1 MKNTNNQKELQ
12 SLQKGLARGL
22 EWLPSYEGVLLY
34 DPEDIKEDR
43 PARLWHYT
51 KHRRF
56 GDKPVLYELK
66 PILYKY
72 GYKGCERNIQRPR
85 FEYNFSHHGHTCC
98 LFRSHVTMLAYMG
111 FAVADRRHWVI
122 DHKDGNT
129 LNDRPSN
136 LQVITQREN
145 CHRSARWQA
154 MRKLSPRAKTL
165 QMQASIDKRERLRQ
179 HIISTMEPGAT
190 EIDVEIELTMLMEE
204 GYVEGSSIEV

>member
-1 MKNTNNQKELQ
+1 MKSNDNQKELQ

-51 KHRRF
+51 RIKRF
-56 GDKPVLYELK
+56 GNKPVLYELK

-72 GYKGCERNIQRPR
+72 GHKGCECDIQRPR
-85 FEYNFSHHGHTCC
+85 LEFHFKRRGNCYN
-98 LFRSHVTMLAYMG
+98 LLRSHVTMLAYMG
-111 FAVADRRHWVI
+111 FAIADRRHWVI

-136 LQVITQREN
+136 LQVISQREN

-154 MRKLSPRAKTL
+154 MQKLNTRDRKLRA
-165 QMQASIDKRERLRQ
+165 QANLDYRERLRQ
-179 HIISTMEPGAT
+179 HIIATMEPGAT
-190 EIDVEIELTMLMEE
+190 EIDVEIELTMLMQE

>member
-1 MKNTNNQKELQ
+1 
-12 SLQKGLARGL
+12 
-22 EWLPSYEGVLLY
+22 
-34 DPEDIKEDR
+34 
-43 PARLWHYT
+43 
-51 KHRRF
+51 
-56 GDKPVLYELK
+56 
-66 PILYKY
+66 
-72 GYKGCERNIQRPR
+72 
-85 FEYNFSHHGHTCC
+85 
-98 LFRSHVTMLAYMG
+98 MLAYMG

-154 MRKLSPRAKTL
+154 MQKLNTRDRKLRA
-165 QMQASIDKRERLRQ
+165 QANLDYRERLRQ

-190 EIDVEIELTMLMEE
+190 EIDVEIELAMLIQE

>member
-1 MKNTNNQKELQ
+1 MKNANNQKELL

-22 EWLPSYEGVLLY
+22 EWLPSYVGILLY

-43 PARLWHYT
+43 PVRLWHYT
-51 KHRRF
+51 KNRRF

-72 GYKGCERNIQRPR
+72 GHKGCERHQQRPR
-85 FEYNFSHHGHTCC
+85 LEFHFKRHGQTYH
-98 LFRSHVTMLAYMG
+98 LYRSHVTMLAYMG
-111 FAVADRRHWVI
+111 FAIADRRHWVI

-154 MRKLSPRAKTL
+154 MQKLSPRARKL
-165 QMQASIDKRERLRQ
+165 RAQASIDYRERLRQ

>member
-1 MKNTNNQKELQ
+1 MKNANNQQDLQ

-22 EWLPSYEGVLLY
+22 EWLPGYEGVLLY
-34 DPEDIKEDR
+34 DPEDIKQDR
-43 PARLWHYT
+43 PSRLWHYT
-51 KHRRF
+51 KNNRF

-66 PILYKY
+66 TILYKY
-72 GYKGCERNIQRPR
+72 GHKGCECDIQRPR
-85 FEYNFSHHGHTCC
+85 LEFHFKHRGIFYN
-98 LFRSHVTMLAYMG
+98 LLRSHVTMLAYMG
-111 FAVADRRHWVI
+111 FAIADRRHWVI

-129 LNDRPSN
+129 LNDKPSN

-154 MRKLSPRAKTL
+154 MQKLSPRAKTL
-165 QMQASIDKRERLRQ
+165 RAQACIDKRERLRQ

-190 EIDVEIELTMLMEE
+190 EIDVEIELTMLLQE

>member
-12 SLQKGLARGL
+12 SLQKGLSRGL

-43 PARLWHYT
+43 PVRLWHYT

-66 PILYKY
+66 PSLCK
-72 GYKGCERNIQRPR
+72 CDHSRNGRDQQRPR
-85 FEYNFSHHGHTCC
+85 VEFKFMHHGQLYH
-98 LFRSHVTMLAYMG
+98 LQRSYATWLAYMG
-111 FAVADRRHWVI
+111 FAIADRRHWVI
-122 DHKDGNT
+122 DHLDNNT
-129 LNDRPSN
+129 LNDSKSN

-145 CHRSARWQA
+145 CHRSARLQE
-154 MRKLSPRAKTL
+154 MLKLSPRDRKLRA
-165 QMQASIDKRERLRQ
+165 QASVDKRERLRQ

>member
-1 MKNTNNQKELQ
+1 MKNANNQKELP

-22 EWLPSYEGVLLY
+22 EWLPNYEGVLLY

-43 PARLWHYT
+43 PVRLWHYT

-56 GDKPVLYELK
+56 GNKPVLYELK
-66 PILYKY
+66 PILRKY
-72 GYKGCERNIQRPR
+72 GYKGCESDIQRPR
-85 FEYNFSHHGHTCC
+85 LEFHFKRRGNSYN
-98 LFRSHVTMLAYMG
+98 LLRSHVTMLAYMG
-111 FAVADRRHWVI
+111 FAIADRRHWVI

-154 MRKLSPRAKTL
+154 MQKLNTRDRKLRA
-165 QMQASIDKRERLRQ
+165 QASVDKRERLRKY
-179 HIISTMEPGAT
+179 IIATMEPGAT

>member
-1 MKNTNNQKELQ
+1 MKNMNNQKELP

-22 EWLPSYEGVLLY
+22 EWLPSFEGVLLY

-43 PARLWHYT
+43 PIRLWHYT
-51 KHRRF
+51 KNKRF

-66 PILYKY
+66 PTLCKY
-72 GYKGCERNIQRPR
+72 GYKGCERDIQRPR
-85 FEYNFSHHGHTCC
+85 LEFHFKRRGNSYN
-98 LFRSHVTMLAYMG
+98 LLRSHVTMLAYMG
-111 FAVADRRHWVI
+111 FAIADRRHWVI

-136 LQVITQREN
+136 LQVISQREN
-145 CHRSARWQA
+145 CHRSARLQE
-154 MRKLSPRAKTL
+154 MLKLSPRDRKLRA
-165 QMQASIDKRERLRQ
+165 QANLDYRERLRQ

-190 EIDVEIELTMLMEE
+190 EIDVEIELTMLIQE